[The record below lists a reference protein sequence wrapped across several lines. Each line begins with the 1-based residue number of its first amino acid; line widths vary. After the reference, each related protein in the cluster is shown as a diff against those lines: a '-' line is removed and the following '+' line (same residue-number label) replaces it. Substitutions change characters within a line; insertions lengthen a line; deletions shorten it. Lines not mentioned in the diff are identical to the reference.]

1 MVSKLIDKLLQ
12 SKIINILVQILNL
25 RIFTIEVKVMDLQL
39 QIIRILFMRNNKMK
53 NSLKIVTKLTIEII
67 EPFQIKTPEREM
79 NGKRILDLFII
90 KANIKTN
97 LSLKKGLNLLHQ
109 LTVVQIKEFQLLSEK
124 H

>member
-1 MVSKLIDKLLQ
+1 
-12 SKIINILVQILNL
+12 
-25 RIFTIEVKVMDLQL
+25 
-39 QIIRILFMRNNKMK
+39 MRNNKMK

>member
-53 NSLKIVTKLTIEII
+53 NSLKIVIKLTIEII
-67 EPFQIKTPEREM
+67 EPFQIKTPDRGM

-90 KANIKTN
+90 KENIKTN

>member
-67 EPFQIKTPEREM
+67 EPFQIKTPEKEM

-90 KANIKTN
+90 KENIKTN

>member
-67 EPFQIKTPEREM
+67 EPFQIKTPEKEM

-90 KANIKTN
+90 KENIKTN
-97 LSLKKGLNLLHQ
+97 LSLKKAS
-109 LTVVQIKEFQLLSEK
+109 IFYIS
-124 H
+124 

>member
-67 EPFQIKTPEREM
+67 EPFQIKIPEREM

-90 KANIKTN
+90 KENIKTN